1 MLNRKR
7 NQLLH
12 GIGFAMLMSLPTLSL
27 ATPTVTINA
36 PNDGAVIDSD
46 NTVVTGIAS
55 AIGGGQGIDLMLVLD
70 DSSSLQEADPT
81 KERFEAVRQLLNGIN
96 SNADIHIGIVFFA
109 DTASVEV
116 PLQQVGS
123 ASSSIKQALSNHKTP
138 NGETAIGDG
147 ITKASNELM
156 TNGRAA
162 ASQIILVFTD
172 GDNNAG
178 SDPKQAAAQ
187 AKNEGQ
193 IVHVIGLYPP
203 GLSALVNIGNTLSI
217 ALAGGGKP
225 FQATNATELL
235 ALFRNA
241 KMVNID
247 RVDVTN
253 TTMGA
258 ASVNAQLVTGNYT
271 ASVDLVVGQNV
282 LEVLAT
288 DTDGGTAK
296 TSVTVTVSTI
306 PPAPCV
312 VDPSGSQ
319 CPGSQGNPNPQFRP
333 VKLRPQVLM
342 AGFDP
347 MLLDVIDDSLKITAV
362 VREGISPIQHV
373 HLSENTGSF
382 EMGMRLEGELFN
394 GDKVYS
400 ITIVGVRGQFY
411 KQELSNLFGSGIGE
425 FNITVVDKARNTH
438 SFPKFEPGNN
448 VDLEEEDLEVTRPS
462 TSVAPYTTKGI
473 RRLKPQPIMVGFDPV
488 MIDFDDS
495 AFKVKAIV
503 RAGLV
508 GIKHVTLKTSSLGGL
523 SIAMEKEQE
532 LANGD
537 VMYSTVFTFQRGSF
551 PVGALRD
558 LFGTNHPEG
567 EFIVEVVDK
576 AEQRHAFPTLEG
588 CDCPEQ

>member
-96 SNADIHIGIVFFA
+96 SNADIHIGVVFFA
-109 DTASVEV
+109 DTASVEAQ
-116 PLQQVGS
+116 LQHVSS

-172 GDNNAG
+172 GENNVG
-178 SDPKQAAAQ
+178 SNPTEAAAQ
-187 AKNEGQ
+187 AKNKGQ

-203 GLSALVNIGNTLSI
+203 GLSAIVNIGSTMSI
-217 ALAGGGKP
+217 ALAGGG
-225 FQATNATELL
+225 QAKNISNATELL

-241 KMVNID
+241 EIMVNIKS
-247 RVDVTN
+247 VNVTN

-258 ASVNAQLVTGNYT
+258 SVQAQLVTGNYT

-296 TSVTVTVSTI
+296 TSVTVTVPSI
-306 PPAPCV
+306 PPEPCV
-312 VDPSGSQ
+312 VNPSGPQ

-362 VREGISPIQHV
+362 VREGTRPIQHV

-394 GDKVYS
+394 GDKIYS

-411 KQELSNLFGSGIGE
+411 KQELSNLFGSGVGE
-425 FNITVVDKARNTH
+425 FNITVVDQARKTH
-438 SFPKFEPGNN
+438 SFPKFEQSNH
-448 VDLEEEDLEVTRPS
+448 VDLEEGDLEVPRPS
-462 TSVAPYTTKGI
+462 TSVAPYTKKGI
-473 RRLKPQPIMVGFDPV
+473 RRPRPQAIMVGFDPV

-508 GIKHVTLKTSSLGGL
+508 GIKHVTLKTTSLGGL

-537 VMYSTVFTFQRGSF
+537 VMYSTVFIFERGSF

-558 LFGTNHPEG
+558 LFGTENPQS
-567 EFIVEVVDK
+567 EFIVEVVDN

>member
-1 MLNRKR
+1 
-7 NQLLH
+7 
-12 GIGFAMLMSLPTLSL
+12 ST
-27 ATPTVTINA
+27 
-36 PNDGAVIDSD
+36 
-46 NTVVTGIAS
+46 
-55 AIGGGQGIDLMLVLD
+55 
-70 DSSSLQEADPT
+70 
-81 KERFEAVRQLLNGIN
+81 
-96 SNADIHIGIVFFA
+96 
-109 DTASVEV
+109 
-116 PLQQVGS
+116 
-123 ASSSIKQALSNHKTP
+123 ASSSIEQVLANHKPP

-147 ITKASNELM
+147 ITEASNELM

-172 GDNNAG
+172 GDNNTG
-178 SDPKQAAAQ
+178 SEPAQAAAK

-193 IVHVIGLYPP
+193 IVHLVGLYPP
-203 GLSALVNIGNTLSI
+203 GLSALVNVGNVLSI
-217 ALAGGGKP
+217 AQAGSGEL

-247 RVDVTN
+247 RVEVTN

-258 ASVNAQLVTGNYT
+258 ASVQAQLVTGNYN
-271 ASVDLVVGQNV
+271 APVDLVVGQNV

-296 TSVTVTVSTI
+296 ASVTVTVPSI
-306 PPAPCV
+306 PPEPCV
-312 VDPSGSQ
+312 VNPSGPQ

-362 VREGISPIQHV
+362 VREGISPIRHV
-373 HLSENTGSF
+373 YLNENTGSLN
-382 EMGMRLEGELFN
+382 MGMKLEGQLFN

-400 ITIVGVRGQFY
+400 LTIGGVRGQFY
-411 KQELSNLFGSGIGE
+411 KQELSNLFGSGVGE
-425 FNITVVDKARNTH
+425 FNITVVDKAPESH
-438 SFPKFEPGNN
+438 SFPKFETGNN
-448 VDLEEEDLEVTRPS
+448 VDLEDADLEVSRPS

-473 RRLKPQPIMVGFDPV
+473 RRSKPQAIMVGFDPI
-488 MIDFDDS
+488 MIDYDDD

-508 GIKHVTLKTSSLGGL
+508 AIKHVRLKTSSGALL
-523 SIAMEKEQE
+523 ANMEKEQE

-537 VMYSTVFTFQRGSF
+537 VMYSMVFPFTRGSLHEAG
-551 PVGALRD
+551 VLRD
-558 LFGTNHPEG
+558 LFGTENPQS
-567 EFIVEVVDK
+567 EFIVEVIDK
-576 AEQRHAFPTLEG
+576 AEQRHTFPTLQG